1 MVLAD
6 KWRDI
11 HEKNGCNRF
20 RADLQQDRRSRRHRR
35 AEMNGCDLRQD
46 VIAWLEENHNL
57 RPEHQWRFD
66 VAKRLVHDD
75 MLPAWDELATHGAT
89 DGRHIL
95 SFVIDAAEHAHS
107 ECLRFATSE
116 ESERIAEVRK
126 ALDTLREAIDRAPF
140 LDAAHFI
147 DLDGKPVMFSWRR
160 TGAKVAAEL
169 HAPTQVICLDDL
181 LEFARDAIPDIAAWQ
196 PGRTVDRQRGNPQ
209 LAAFVRH
216 LAARFQDRYG
226 AQMEGAIARIA
237 SVAYGDPVTQEKV
250 EGVLRIP
257 PQ

>member
-1 MVLAD
+1 
-6 KWRDI
+6 
-11 HEKNGCNRF
+11 
-20 RADLQQDRRSRRHRR
+20 
-35 AEMNGCDLRQD
+35 MNGCDLRQD
-46 VIAWLEENHNL
+46 VVAWLEEDHNL

-89 DGRHIL
+89 DGRHVL
-95 SFVIDAAEHAHS
+95 SFVIDAAEHAHR
-107 ECLRFATSE
+107 ECLRLSTSE
-116 ESERIAEVRK
+116 EAARIADVTR

-140 LDAAHFI
+140 LDATHFI

-181 LEFARDAIPDIAAWQ
+181 LEFARNAIPDIAASQ
-196 PGRTVDRQRGNPQ
+196 AGRTAGRQRNPPQ
-209 LAAFVRH
+209 LTAFVRH

-226 AQMEGAIARIA
+226 AQMEGALARIA
-237 SVAYGDPVTQEKV
+237 SITYGDPVTQEKV
-250 EGVLRIP
+250 EGILRTQ

>member
-46 VIAWLEENHNL
+46 VVAWLEENHTL

-66 VAKRLVHDD
+66 VAQRLVHDD
-75 MLPAWDELATHGAT
+75 VLPAWDELATHGAT

-107 ECLRFATSE
+107 ECLRLTTSE
-116 ESERIAEVRK
+116 ESERIADLTK

-140 LDAAHFI
+140 LDATHFI

-160 TGAKVAAEL
+160 TDAKVAAEL

-181 LEFARDAIPDIAAWQ
+181 LEFARDALPDISPAN
-196 PGRTVDRQRGNPQ
+196 RQRGNPQ

-216 LAARFQDRYG
+216 LAARFQDRYDVR
-226 AQMEGAIARIA
+226 MTGAIARIA
-237 SVAYGDPVTQEKV
+237 SIAYGDTVTQKKV
-250 EGVLRIP
+250 EGVLRVP
-257 PQ
+257 AQ